1 MPFHESKAMQTP
13 VMVPACC
20 ARGHTGHQ
28 TLTRER
34 VRQIEAVAMR
44 KFQREL
50 VKRDIR
56 RRDLLS

>member
-1 MPFHESKAMQTP
+1 MPFHKSKAMQTP
-13 VMVPACC
+13 VMVPAYC

-34 VRQIEAVAMR
+34 VRQIEDVAMST
-44 KFQREL
+44 FLREL
-50 VKRDIR
+50 VKRGIR